1 MGFTNAVKLVMRL
14 RPGGLLWMATVC
26 SSFVFANSSNTHR
39 NLNNPEARHCN
50 SMNIMQRCQQ
60 PRTTIQLYLDG
71 QGDETYEPVAQGN
84 LMAKIAAWLMV
95 LATSRGVKAQCA
107 RVL

>member
-39 NLNNPEARHCN
+39 NMNNPEAGRD
-50 SMNIMQRCQQ
+50 RALQQ
-60 PRTTIQLYLDG
+60 HEHYAEVPTTKDNHSIV
-71 QGDETYEPVAQGN
+71 P
-84 LMAKIAAWLMV
+84 
-95 LATSRGVKAQCA
+95 
-107 RVL
+107 